1 MTIYG
6 LYGITHDWGRLLT
19 VMSPAGATAA
29 LGAIAVDQE
38 VAVNAGAGKLTQYHE
53 RRDGALA
60 RLVETHGIVVLN
72 HHEWAAKKTE
82 LGERIWR

>member
-19 VMSPAGATAA
+19 VMSAQGATAA
-29 LGAIAVDQE
+29 LGAIVTGEDIAVS
-38 VAVNAGAGKLTQYHE
+38 AGAGKLTQYHE

-60 RLVETHGIVVLN
+60 RLVETHHIVVLN
-72 HHEWAAKKTE
+72 HRDWAAKKAE
-82 LGERIWR
+82 LGEEIWR

>member
-19 VMSPAGATAA
+19 VMSPQGATAA
-29 LGAIAVDQE
+29 LDAIAVDE
-38 VAVNAGAGKLTQYHE
+38 NVKMSAGTGKLTQYHE

-60 RLVETHGIVVLN
+60 RLVESHGIVVLN
-72 HHEWAAKKTE
+72 HRDWAAKKAE
-82 LGERIWR
+82 LGEQIWR